1 MRHVTI
7 GSGIISAA
15 LLASALAAQAAPRNA
30 LHHST
35 HRQAASDSGCLADQR
50 RIADV
55 IDGNPFMGPQMR
67 KLASQMRT
75 RCLPN
80 QSDANAPPD
89 FGPTPADPSPPSTG
103 PDTAGMNTPTN
114 PTWPGFNP

>member
-1 MRHVTI
+1 MRHV
-7 GSGIISAA
+7 IISSSSIIGAA
-15 LLASALAAQAAPRNA
+15 LLASALAAQAAPRTA
-30 LHHST
+30 AHHAT
-35 HRQAASDSGCLADQR
+35 YRQAASGCLADQR

-67 KLASQMRT
+67 KLASQMRA

-80 QSDANAPPD
+80 QSAPNAPLD
-89 FGPTPADPSPPSTG
+89 LGGPTPDPSPPSTG

-114 PTWPGFNP
+114 PTWPGFDQ

>member
-1 MRHVTI
+1 MRHVIII
-7 GSGIISAA
+7 GAA
-15 LLASALAAQAAPRNA
+15 LLVSAVAAQAAPRTA
-30 LHHST
+30 PKTAAHHST
-35 HRQAASDSGCLADQR
+35 YRQAASDSGCLADQR

-67 KLASQMRT
+67 KLANQMRT

-80 QSDANAPPD
+80 QSDANTPPD
-89 FGPTPADPSPPSTG
+89 FSPTPADPSPPG

>member
-1 MRHVTI
+1 MRHVI
-7 GSGIISAA
+7 IISAA
-15 LLASALAAQAAPRNA
+15 LLASALAAQAAPRTA
-30 LHHST
+30 AHHST
-35 HRQAASDSGCLADQR
+35 YRQPASGCLADQR

-67 KLASQMRT
+67 KLANQMRS

-80 QSDANAPPD
+80 QSDPNAPLD